1 MFSLD
6 KGTGLCHNFA
16 MRLAVPFLVV
26 LLAALSAAADG
37 FVILTNAIPSERRAA
52 LVALCERL
60 EACGL
65 PQLPR
70 GAEWT
75 DAFDNGRK
83 PPYSEFYFGDL
94 SASGHS
100 WRLPKDEGDGIAVF
114 VNPAGLRYKDAS
126 KDIHPARPARDAARI
141 ASMLLEEAERN
152 RKTALIEEAIDRG
165 EDVDEEILEEFTL
178 GKTRPKAVGAVVIFA
193 VQLFRAGYEAEAN
206 AIVSAL
212 EQARGLESAERDAQ
226 HTLYAD

>member
-1 MFSLD
+1 
-6 KGTGLCHNFA
+6 

-26 LLAALSAAADG
+26 LLAALSAASDG
-37 FVILTNAIPSERRAA
+37 FVISSNAIPSERRAA
-52 LVALCERL
+52 LTALCERL
-60 EACGL
+60 ETCGR

-75 DAFDNGRK
+75 DNFDNGRK

-141 ASMLLEEAERN
+141 ASMLLEEVDRD
-152 RKTALIEEAIDRG
+152 RKIALIREAIDRG
-165 EDVDEEILEEFTL
+165 EDVDEESLKEFAL
-178 GKTRPKAVGAVVIFA
+178 GETPPKQVGAVVIFTA
-193 VQLFRAGYEAEAN
+193 QLFRAGFEAEADT
-206 AIVSAL
+206 VLRAL
-212 EQARGLESAERDAQ
+212 EKTRGLESAERDAR
-226 HTLYAD
+226 HLLHAED

>member
-1 MFSLD
+1 
-6 KGTGLCHNFA
+6 
-16 MRLAVPFLVV
+16 MRMPFKILFRVV
-26 LLAALSAAADG
+26 LLAALSTALAVAADG
-37 FVILTNAIPSERRAA
+37 FLISTNALAPERQAILA
-52 LVALCERL
+52 ALCERL

-94 SASGHS
+94 SASGHA

-141 ASMLLEEAERN
+141 ANMLLEEAERN
-152 RKTALIEEAIDRG
+152 RQIALIEEAIDRG
-165 EDVDEEILEEFTL
+165 EDVDEKTLEEFTFD
-178 GKTRPKAVGAVVIFA
+178 KPRPKAVGAVLIFA
-193 VQLFRAGYEAEAN
+193 AQLFRAGFEAEADS
-206 AIVSAL
+206 ILRAL
-212 EQARGLESAERDAQ
+212 EKTRGLESAERDAR
-226 HTLYAD
+226 HLLYAD

>member
-1 MFSLD
+1 MSAMKLASLFF
-6 KGTGLCHNFA
+6 FA
-16 MRLAVPFLVV
+16 I
-26 LLAALSAAADG
+26 LLAASALADG
-37 FVILTNAIPSERRAA
+37 FLISTNAIAPERRAA
-52 LVALCERL
+52 LEALCERL

-65 PQLPR
+65 PQLPL

-75 DAFDNGRK
+75 DNFDNGRK

-94 SASGHS
+94 SASGHA

-126 KDIHPARPARDAARI
+126 KDIHPARTARDAARI
-141 ASMLLEEAERN
+141 ASMLLEEAEKN

-165 EDVDEEILEEFTL
+165 EDVDEETLEEFTL

-193 VQLFRAGYEAEAN
+193 VQLFRAGYEAEADT
-206 AIVSAL
+206 ILRAL
-212 EQARGLESAERDAQ
+212 EKTRGLESAERDAR
-226 HTLYAD
+226 HLLYAD

>member
-1 MFSLD
+1 
-6 KGTGLCHNFA
+6 
-16 MRLAVPFLVV
+16 MRLAVSFLVV
-26 LLAALSAAADG
+26 LLAALSAVADG
-37 FVILTNAIPSERRAA
+37 FVISTNAIPSERRAT

-65 PQLPR
+65 PQLPQ
-70 GAEWT
+70 GSEWT
-75 DAFDNGRK
+75 DNFDNGRK

-94 SASGHS
+94 SASGHA

-165 EDVDEEILEEFTL
+165 EDVDEKTLEEFTL

-206 AIVSAL
+206 AIISAL
-212 EQARGLESAERDAQ
+212 EQARGLESAERDAR

>member
-1 MFSLD
+1 MSTMKLASL
-6 KGTGLCHNFA
+6 FV
-16 MRLAVPFLVV
+16 LAIF
-26 LLAALSAAADG
+26 LSASAMADG
-37 FVILTNAIPSERRAA
+37 FLISTNALAPERRAA
-52 LVALCERL
+52 LEALCERL
-60 EACGL
+60 EACNL
-65 PQLPR
+65 PRLPR
-70 GAEWT
+70 GSEWT
-75 DAFDNGRK
+75 DNFDNGRK

-100 WRLPKDEGDGIAVF
+100 WRLPKVEGEGIAVF

-141 ASMLLEEAERN
+141 ASMLLEEAEKN

-165 EDVDEEILEEFTL
+165 EDVDEETLEEFTL

-206 AIVSAL
+206 AIISAL
-212 EQARGLESAERDAQ
+212 EQARGLESAERDAR